1 MIEKVDEI
9 GLVAQTCK
17 LPFVKEMCC
26 LDMCARTFKYI
37 LRTRLRTALLN
48 FRAVGAQHIEEE
60 MKGYVVNLFNLCL
73 GVGPKSQKVYA
84 SKFDPIVLQ

>member
-1 MIEKVDEI
+1 MSLEIHEI

-26 LDMCARTFKYI
+26 VDMCARTFKYI

-73 GVGPKSQKVYA
+73 GVGPKSQKVKNSIYN
-84 SKFDPIVLQ
+84 S